1 MSDRPLQTV
10 LPPNSSLLEVG
21 IDLAFGDLLERL
33 TPPFPELMNPA
44 ETPAEFL
51 PYLAA
56 DRGVSEWN
64 AAAPEAE
71 KRATVAASW
80 GVKRLAGTRRALE
93 LAVESL
99 GMLPEVVAWHGDTPE
114 GSPYSLRVVARA
126 TGAYD
131 EAASDRLALR
141 LADAKAERD
150 VLSLRI
156 VSEVQ
161 GRLYYG
167 AALSAG
173 SITTVYPYSEP
184 ESEVQGVLYYTGALV
199 STSITT
205 VYPQ

>member
-10 LPPNSSLLEVG
+10 LPSNSSLLEVG

-44 ETPAEFL
+44 ATPAEFL
-51 PYLAA
+51 PYLAV

-99 GMLPEVVAWHGDTPE
+99 GMLPEVVAWHSDNLE

-126 TGAYD
+126 PGAYD
-131 EAASDRLALR
+131 ETASDRLALR

-156 VSEVQ
+156 VSEVR

-167 AALSAG
+167 AAVSGG
-173 SITTVYPYSEP
+173 SVTTVYPYSEP
-184 ESEVQGVLYYTGALV
+184 ESEVQGRLYYGAALLE
-199 STSITT
+199 TSITT